1 MGSQSLD
8 LVADLVKFKVFK
20 ETVDNA
26 HSILI
31 PYDFSVN
38 DLFYK
43 SDENT
48 FKSIVNVTITIIIVQ
63 VTSAT

>member
-8 LVADLVKFKVFK
+8 LVKDLVKFEAFK
-20 ETVDNA
+20 QLLNKA
-26 HSILI
+26 HDILI
-31 PYDFSVN
+31 PYGFSVK

-48 FKSIVNVTITIIIVQ
+48 FKSIINVTLTIVIVQ
-63 VTSAT
+63 VIH

>member
-8 LVADLVKFKVFK
+8 LVKDLVKFDVFK
-20 ETVDNA
+20 QLLNKA
-26 HSILI
+26 HAILI
-31 PYDFSVN
+31 PFGYSIQ

-48 FKSIVNVTITIIIVQ
+48 FKSLLNVTITIVIVQ
-63 VTSAT
+63 VIY